1 MATVTMSTGIFS
13 GLDTGGIIQKM
24 MAVEQQPLQAL
35 SVKRSSYQA
44 ELSVFGKVKS
54 SLASLSAAADK
65 LKTLSARTMKATS
78 SDTSVF
84 TATAGDG
91 AVAGSYSIQVSRLAT
106 AQSIYSVTFASE
118 GSEVADLSGN
128 ATQKLKIQVGGGTAK
143 EITVDSTNN
152 TLAGIRDAINGA
164 DAGVS
169 ASIIN
174 AGFEV
179 TASNN
184 TIVFNDGSNR
194 TATLT
199 AGTYSADSLAAE
211 LKRALE
217 AANGGTDTYTVSYDG
232 SSHKFSIANN
242 AGNTNAIDILWE
254 NSATTAPGLLGFS
267 ASDHAAIAVG
277 ASMAGDS
284 GVGGYRLIVNAA
296 TTGAANH
303 IKISVD
309 ENNNGTYA
317 EAAEIDTTGLSRL
330 AFDASYDA
338 SGNVTGGIA
347 NMSQNTAALSA
358 SLVVNG
364 LSVSRDSNTI
374 TDLISGVTLNLLAK
388 SGTTTPT
395 LTVASDTQSI
405 ESGVKDFI
413 SAYNG
418 ASGLIASVVKS
429 SATNKALL
437 AGDGT
442 VNGILNTLRSS
453 ISTVFGSYAPATLGI
468 THTKDGVLQLDAS
481 VLENYLKSDLNGA
494 IDSLNKMGKS
504 FGDNASFFI
513 NTAIPSR
520 TDGLNQSIKRIDG
533 RVADLQRRLTLTQE
547 QLTKRFSA
555 MESLIGEL
563 QSSSNFLTQ
572 QLQGAGATR

>member
-1 MATVTMSTGIFS
+1 MATVTMNTGIFS
-13 GLDTGGIIQKM
+13 GLDTGDIIQKM
-24 MAVEQQPLQAL
+24 MAVEQRPLQAL

-54 SLASLSAAADK
+54 SLASLNAAADK

-84 TATAGDG
+84 TATAGDS
-91 AVAGSYSIQVSRLAT
+91 AAAGSYSIQVSRLAT
-106 AQSIYSVTFASE
+106 AQSIYSTTFAAE
-118 GSEVADLSGN
+118 ASEVADLSVN
-128 ATQKLKIQVGGGTAK
+128 AAQKLKIQVGDGTAK
-143 EITVDSTNN
+143 EITVDSSNN
-152 TLAGIRDAINGA
+152 TLAGIRDAINS
-164 DAGVS
+164 AGVGAA

-194 TATLT
+194 TATLS
-199 AGTYSADSLAAE
+199 AGTYSPNALAAE

-217 AANGGTDTYTVSYDG
+217 AANGGTDTYTVSYDS
-232 SSHKFSIANN
+232 SSHKFSIANDT
-242 AGNTNAIDILWE
+242 GNGNPIDLLWE
-254 NSATTAPGLLGFS
+254 DPATTAPGLLGFN
-267 ASDHAAIAVG
+267 ATDHVSIGAG
-277 ASMAGDS
+277 ASMTGDS
-284 GVGGYRLIVNAA
+284 AVGGYRLILNAA
-296 TTGAANH
+296 TTGAANR

-317 EAAEIDTTGLSRL
+317 EAAEKDTTGLSRL

-338 SGNVTGGIA
+338 SGNVSGGVA

-374 TDLISGVTLNLLAK
+374 NDLISGVTLNLLAK
-388 SGTTTPT
+388 STTTTPT

-413 SAYNG
+413 GAYNG

-429 SATNKALL
+429 SATNRALL
-437 AGDGT
+437 AGDST
-442 VNGILNTLRSS
+442 VNGMLNTLRSS
-453 ISTVFGSYAPATLGI
+453 ISTVFGKYAPATLGV
-468 THTKDGVLQLDAS
+468 THTKEGVLQLDSS
-481 VLENYLKSDLNGA
+481 VLENYLKNDLNGA

-504 FGDNASFFI
+504 FSDSTSFFI
-513 NTAIPSR
+513 NSAIPSR

-547 QLTKRFSA
+547 QLTRRFSA
-555 MESLIGEL
+555 MESLIGQL

-572 QLQGAGATR
+572 QLQGSGTTR